1 MIDPRT
7 RLLHDYAGYILDL
20 DGTVYLGE
28 RLIPGADR
36 AVARLR
42 AAGKRLAYIS
52 NKPIGRAEEYAAKL
66 SRLGIPTEATEVI
79 NSPVALRLYLQEA
92 GMGRRLLVLGEAPVR
107 EELLRGGFALT
118 DDPEQAEVVAVS
130 WDRSVTYADL
140 NRALQALRRGARFVA
155 TNPDVTCP
163 LPGGEEVLDTGSF
176 VALLEAASG
185 RRVEAVA
192 GKPSPLMLEVITRE
206 WGLAPGEC
214 LLVGDRLE
222 TDLELGRRAGVA
234 VALVLTGVTDRRRLA
249 ASGVQPDYVLESIA
263 DLA

>member
-1 MIDPRT
+1 MTTSPRPA
-7 RLLHDYAGYILDL
+7 HDYAGYILDL
-20 DGTVYLGE
+20 DGTVYLGD

-36 AVARLR
+36 AIAHLR

-66 SRLGIPTEATEVI
+66 SRLGIPTPAAEVI

-92 GMGRRLLVLGEAPVR
+92 GWGRRVLVLGEDPVR
-107 EELLRGGFALT
+107 EELLRGGFVLT
-118 DDPEQAEVVAVS
+118 EDPEQAEVLVVS
-130 WDRSVTYADL
+130 WDRRVTYADL
-140 NRALQALRRGARFVA
+140 NRALHALRQGARFVA

-163 LPGGEEVLDTGSF
+163 LPGGEEALDTGSL

-206 WGLAPGEC
+206 WRLPPEEC

-222 TDLELGRRAGVA
+222 TDLELGRRAGVP
-234 VALVLTGVTDRRRLA
+234 VALVLTGVTDRCRLA
-249 ASGVQPDYVLESIA
+249 ASSAQPDYVLESIA